1 MSKSFKGMLAAIIA
15 LVALSAF
22 LLGVVVPSAGGK
34 KVDAET
40 LSDQVNETTTATGD
54 ETEEEMIIKDSAGNE
69 FKAPLEAKSII
80 ALNDVSY
87 DMMTALGKGDL
98 VIGTSQDTLFPEDAA
113 QKEKYGNEKQPETEK
128 IIQALPDAVL
138 VTTDFTKTDNYTK
151 LKNAGINVVVFDL
164 NKSETAVE
172 EVAKLGLLFDAYDNA
187 YGFITDVENVKDL
200 VAQKTEGKDTKNI
213 YWEKTD
219 DYTSILKEN
228 NETRLSGDASLK
240 SITEDR
246 TDAKTDAAFIKDKNP
261 DVIIKSDAYDSNILT
276 LEKADTAKAKEVVEG
291 ITKRE
296 GLTDLAVCK
305 DKKILLLSERVIN
318 TPLGSAIAPLYA
330 AKMAYPE
337 EMKDVNPGD
346 YLKSF
351 IEKYWGSD
359 LKGALAYFGNLS
371 DEENNNL
378 SGAASTASS
387 DLLSG
392 LSGNGGGDNAA
403 NPDGSDGG
411 SGSDGSTGGSAKNSL
426 LAKAGLSSVGAL
438 SGSAPAS
445 PANADDAKSSLLDKA
460 GDGAKTTQN
469 NNNNSKP
476 AGQGNNN
483 NNNNNNNSGK
493 NSSVTKTDDGKIDV
507 SDGNGPKDVV
517 SDSKGTKIVV
527 DKNDNTGETAIKR
540 CIVFNSSVYEMIKI
554 LGQEKSVIGI
564 AESMTDL
571 APGVPTYGTWKEP
584 NAEAVIEA
592 KPDVV
597 FAYADYGQEAVAK
610 IKNAGIAVI
619 SLNFY
624 VPNEIP
630 EEVVTLG
637 KVLGAESVAEAFN
650 QDVAAIQN
658 LVAQRTKDVTPVRA
672 YWEGYTDYKSV
683 GNGSGGAQLMTLAHV
698 NSLTAG
704 ETIEYPVI
712 SDEWILERQPEV
724 VVKMAS
730 GSKNILGP
738 TVGDY
743 SAAQALYGSICS
755 RPGWSTIPAVT
766 NKKILILNST
776 VGTTAFGSAVAPL
789 YIAKVA
795 YPEQF
800 ADVDADTITREFY
813 QKYWGEALPGTWRYY
828 E

>member
-1 MSKSFKGMLAAIIA
+1 MSKAFKGLLATVIG

-22 LLGVVVPSAGGK
+22 LLGVIVPNAGR

-40 LSDQVNETTTATGD
+40 PSKQESEMTATAD
-54 ETEEEMIIKDSAGNE
+54 QEDAQEIVITDSAGNE
-69 FKAPLEAKSII
+69 FTAPLDADNII
-80 ALNDVSY
+80 TLNDVAY
-87 DMMTALGKGDL
+87 EMMTALGKGDL
-98 VIGTSQDTLFPEDAA
+98 VTGTSQDTKFPESAG
-113 QKEKYGNEKQPETEK
+113 QKEKYGTEKQPETDK
-128 IIQALPDAVL
+128 IIQALPGVVL
-138 VTTDFTKTDNYTK
+138 VTTEFTKSDNYTK
-151 LKNAGINVVVFDL
+151 LKDAGIKVIAFDL
-164 NKSETAVE
+164 NKSETTIE

-187 YGFITDVENVKDL
+187 DGFITDVENIKSL
-200 VAQKTEGKDTKNI
+200 VAEKTAGKETKNI

-219 DYTSILKEN
+219 DYTSILKED
-228 NETRLSGDASLK
+228 NETRLSKDAYLK

-246 TDAKTDAAFIKDKNP
+246 TDAKTDNQFIKEKNP
-261 DVIIKSDAYDSNILT
+261 DVIIKTNAYDSNILT
-276 LEKADTAKAKEVVEG
+276 LEKADTAKAKETVEG
-291 ITKRE
+291 ITKRD
-296 GLTDLAVCK
+296 GLTDLNVCK

-330 AKMAYPE
+330 AKMAYPD

-351 IEKYWGSD
+351 FDKYWGAD
-359 LKGALAYFGNLS
+359 LTGALAYFGNLS
-371 DEENNNL
+371 DEENSSL

-445 PANADDAKSSLLDKA
+445 SANADDAKSSLLEKA

-483 NNNNNNNSGK
+483 NNNNNNNSGN

-507 SDGNGPKDVV
+507 SNGKGPKEVI
-517 SDSKGTKIVV
+517 SDSRGTQIVV

-540 CIVFNSSVYEMIKI
+540 CIVFNSSVYEMIKV

-564 AESMTDL
+564 AESMTEL
-571 APGVPTYGTWKEP
+571 APGVPTFGTWKEP

-658 LVAQRTKDVTPVRA
+658 LVAQRTKNVTPVKA

-704 ETIEYPVI
+704 ESIEYPVI

-743 SAAQALYGSICS
+743 NAAKALYSSICS
-755 RPGWSTIPAVT
+755 RPGWNTIPAVT
-766 NKKILILNST
+766 NKKVLILNST

-795 YPEQF
+795 YPRQF
-800 ADVDADTITREFY
+800 ADVDADKITREFY

>member
-1 MSKSFKGMLAAIIA
+1 MSKAFKGLLATVIG

-22 LLGVVVPSAGGK
+22 LLGVIVPNAGR

-40 LSDQVNETTTATGD
+40 PSKQESEMTATAD
-54 ETEEEMIIKDSAGNE
+54 QEDAQEIVITDSAGNE
-69 FKAPLEAKSII
+69 FTAPLDADNII
-80 ALNDVSY
+80 TLNDVAY
-87 DMMTALGKGDL
+87 EMMTALGKGDL
-98 VIGTSQDTLFPEDAA
+98 VTGTSQDTKFPESAG
-113 QKEKYGNEKQPETEK
+113 QKEKYGTEKQPETDK
-128 IIQALPDAVL
+128 IIQALPGAVL
-138 VTTDFTKTDNYTK
+138 VTTEFTKSDNYTK
-151 LKNAGINVVVFDL
+151 LKDAGIKVIAFDL
-164 NKSETAVE
+164 NKSETTIE

-187 YGFITDVENVKDL
+187 DGFITDVENIKSL
-200 VAQKTEGKDTKNI
+200 VAEKTAGKETKNI

-219 DYTSILKEN
+219 DYTSILKED
-228 NETRLSGDASLK
+228 NETRLSKDAYLK

-246 TDAKTDAAFIKDKNP
+246 TDAKTDNQFIKEKKP
-261 DVIIKSDAYDSNILT
+261 DVIIKTNAYDTNILT
-276 LEKADTAKAKEVVEG
+276 LEKADTAKAKETVEG
-291 ITKRE
+291 ITKRD
-296 GLTDLAVCK
+296 GLTDLNVCK

-330 AKMAYPE
+330 AKMAYPD

-351 IEKYWGSD
+351 FDKYWGAD
-359 LKGALAYFGNLS
+359 LTGALAYFGNLS
-371 DEENNNL
+371 DEENSSL
-378 SGAASTASS
+378 SGAASKASS

-403 NPDGSDGG
+403 NPD
-411 SGSDGSTGGSAKNSL
+411 GSDGSTGGSAKNSL

-445 PANADDAKSSLLDKA
+445 AANADDAKSSLLDKA

-483 NNNNNNNSGK
+483 NNNNNNNSGN

-507 SDGNGPKDVV
+507 SDGNGPKEVI
-517 SDSKGTKIVV
+517 SDSRGTQIVV

-540 CIVFNSSVYEMIKI
+540 CIVFNSSVYEMIKV

-564 AESMTDL
+564 AESMTEL
-571 APGVPTYGTWKEP
+571 APGVPTFGTWKEP

-658 LVAQRTKDVTPVRA
+658 LVAQRTKNVTPVKA

-704 ETIEYPVI
+704 ESIEYPVI

-743 SAAQALYGSICS
+743 NAAKALYSSICS
-755 RPGWSTIPAVT
+755 RPGWNTIPAVT
-766 NKKILILNST
+766 NKKVLILNST

-795 YPEQF
+795 YPQQF
-800 ADVDADTITREFY
+800 ADVDADKITREFY

>member
-1 MSKSFKGMLAAIIA
+1 MSKAIKGMLAAIIG
-15 LVALSAF
+15 LVALAAF
-22 LLGVVVPSAGGK
+22 LLGVIVPGSGRNAS
-34 KVDAET
+34 AET
-40 LSDQVNETTTATGD
+40 QPAQNDQVAQ
-54 ETEEEMIIKDSAGNE
+54 EEDQAEQEIKVKDTAGNE
-69 FKAPLEAKSII
+69 FTAPLNVDNII
-80 ALNDVSY
+80 ALNNNSFETL
-87 DMMTALGKGDL
+87 TALGKGDL
-98 VIGTSQDTLFPEDAA
+98 VNGVSSDMKFPETVAG
-113 QKEKYGNEKQPETEK
+113 KLTYGTEEKPEAEK
-128 IIQALPDAVL
+128 IIEATPGAVM
-138 VTTDFTKTDNYTK
+138 VSSEFTKSNEYTK
-151 LKNAGINVVVFDL
+151 LQSAGIPVIVFDL
-164 NKSETAVE
+164 NKSDTVIE
-172 EVAKLGLLFDAYDNA
+172 EVAKLGLLFDACDNA
-187 YGFITDVENVKDL
+187 DGFITDLENVNKL
-200 VAQKTEGKDTKNI
+200 VAEKTAGKGPKNV

-219 DYTSILKEN
+219 DNTSILKEN
-228 NETRLSGDASLK
+228 NETSLSKAASLK

-246 TDAKTDAAFIKDKNP
+246 TDEKTDAGFVKEKNP
-261 DVIIKSDAYDSNILT
+261 DVMIKTNAYDSDILT
-276 LEKADTAKAKEVVEG
+276 LEKADTVKAKETVEG
-291 ITKRE
+291 ITKRD
-296 GLTDLAVCK
+296 GMTDLKVCK
-305 DKKILLLSERVIN
+305 DKNILLLSERIIN
-318 TPLGSAIAPLYA
+318 TPLGSAMAPLYA

-351 IEKYWGSD
+351 FEKYWGAD
-359 LKGALAYFGNLS
+359 VKGALAYFGNLS
-371 DEENNNL
+371 DEENNSL

-392 LSGNGGGDNAA
+392 LAPASGDGS
-403 NPDGSDGG
+403 NPDGSADG
-411 SGSDGSTGGSAKNSL
+411 SGDDGASGGAKNSL
-426 LAKAGLSSVGAL
+426 LAKAGLGSLSSL
-438 SGSAPAS
+438 SGSAPAA
-445 PANADDAKSSLLDKA
+445 PAVQDDAKSNLLDKA
-460 GDGAKTTQN
+460 GQNGGVVQN
-469 NNNNSKP
+469 NNTSNNKNNS
-476 AGQGNNN
+476 NNN
-483 NNNNNNNSGK
+483 NNNANSGNNK
-493 NSSVTKTDDGKIDV
+493 NDSGVTKTNDGKIDV
-507 SDGNGPKDVV
+507 SDGKGQKEVV
-517 SDSKGTKIVV
+517 QDSRGEQIIV

-540 CIVFNSSVYEMIKI
+540 CIVFNSSVYEMIKV

-564 AESMTDL
+564 AESMTEL
-571 APGVPTYGTWKEP
+571 APGVPTFGTWKEP

-624 VPNEIP
+624 VPNDIP
-630 EEVVTLG
+630 GEVETLG
-637 KVLGAESVAEAFN
+637 KVLGAESVAKAFN

-658 LVAQRTKDVTPVRA
+658 LVAQRTKNVAPVSA

-704 ETIEYPVI
+704 ESIEYPVI
-712 SDEWILERQPEV
+712 SDEWILERKPEV

-743 SAAQALYGSICS
+743 TAAKALYGSIAA
-755 RPGWSTIPAVT
+755 RPGWSTIPAAT
-766 NKKILILNST
+766 NKKVLILNST

-795 YPEQF
+795 YPREF

-813 QKYWGEALPGTWRYY
+813 QKYWGEALSGTWRYY

>member
-22 LLGVVVPSAGGK
+22 LLGVVVPGTAGR
-34 KVDAET
+34 KVEAET
-40 LSDQVNETTTATGD
+40 LPNGAD
-54 ETEEEMIIKDSAGNE
+54 ETQEAADEQEIMIRDSAGNE
-69 FKAPLEAKSII
+69 FKAPLDAKSII
-80 ALNDVSY
+80 ALNNVSY
-87 DMMTALGKGDL
+87 EMMTALGKGGL
-98 VIGTSQDTLFPEDAA
+98 VTGVSEDTTFPEDAKD
-113 QKEKYGNEKQPETEK
+113 KEKYGTESKPETDK
-128 IIQALPDAVL
+128 IIQAVPDAVL
-138 VTTDFTKTDNYTK
+138 VTTEFTRSENYTT
-151 LKNAGINVVVFDL
+151 LKNAGLQVIAFDL
-164 NKSETAVE
+164 NRSETTVE
-172 EVAKLGLLFDAYDNA
+172 EIAKLGLLFDTCENA
-187 YGFITDVENVKDL
+187 DGFITDLENVKKLIAD
-200 VAQKTEGKDTKNI
+200 KTAGKGPKNV
-213 YWEKTD
+213 YWEKKD
-219 DYTSILKEN
+219 DNTSILKEN
-228 NETRLSGDASLK
+228 NETRLSEAASLK

-246 TDAKTDAAFIKDKNP
+246 TDEKTDAGFVKEKNP
-261 DVIIKSDAYDSNILT
+261 DVMIKTNAYDSDILT
-276 LEKADTAKAKEVVEG
+276 LEKADTAKAKEMVEG
-291 ITKRE
+291 ITKRD
-296 GLTDLAVCK
+296 GLTDLNVCK
-305 DKKILLLSERVIN
+305 DKNILLLSERIIN
-318 TPLGSAIAPLYA
+318 TPLGSAMAPLYA

-351 IEKYWGSD
+351 FEKYWGSD
-359 LKGALAYFGNLS
+359 VKGALAYFGNLS
-371 DEENNNL
+371 DEENNSL

-392 LSGNGGGDNAA
+392 LSPASGDGS
-403 NPDGSDGG
+403 NPDGSADG
-411 SGSDGSTGGSAKNSL
+411 SGDDGASGGAKNSL
-426 LAKAGLSSVGAL
+426 LAKAGLGSLSSL
-438 SGSAPAS
+438 SGSAPAA
-445 PANADDAKSSLLDKA
+445 PAVQDDAKSNLLDKA
-460 GDGAKTTQN
+460 GQNGGVVQN
-469 NNNNSKP
+469 NNTS
-476 AGQGNNN
+476 NNN
-483 NNNNNNNSGK
+483 NNNNKNNNANSGNNK
-493 NSSVTKTDDGKIDV
+493 NDSGVTKTNDGKIDV
-507 SDGNGPKDVV
+507 SDGKGQKEVV
-517 SDSKGTKIVV
+517 QDSRGEQIIV

-540 CIVFNSSVYEMIKI
+540 CIVFNSSVYEMIKV

-564 AESMTDL
+564 AESMTEL
-571 APGVPTYGTWKEP
+571 APGVPTFGTWKEP

-624 VPNEIP
+624 VPNDIP
-630 EEVVTLG
+630 GEVETLG
-637 KVLGAESVAEAFN
+637 KVLGAESVAKAFN

-658 LVAQRTKDVTPVRA
+658 LVAQRTKNVAPVSA

-704 ETIEYPVI
+704 ESIEYPVI
-712 SDEWILERQPEV
+712 SDEWILERKPEV

-743 SAAQALYGSICS
+743 TAAKALYGSIAA

-766 NKKILILNST
+766 NKKVLILNST

-795 YPEQF
+795 YPREF

-813 QKYWGEALPGTWRYY
+813 QKYWGEGLLGTWRYY

>member
-1 MSKSFKGMLAAIIA
+1 MSKAIKGMLAAIIG
-15 LVALSAF
+15 LVALAAF
-22 LLGVVVPSAGGK
+22 LLGVIVPGSGRNAS
-34 KVDAET
+34 AET
-40 LSDQVNETTTATGD
+40 QPAQNDQVAQ
-54 ETEEEMIIKDSAGNE
+54 EEDQAEQEIKVKDTAGNE
-69 FKAPLEAKSII
+69 FTAPLNVDNII
-80 ALNDVSY
+80 ALNNNSFETL
-87 DMMTALGKGDL
+87 TALGKGDL
-98 VIGTSQDTLFPEDAA
+98 VNGVSSDMKFPETVAG
-113 QKEKYGNEKQPETEK
+113 KLTYGTEEKPEAEK
-128 IIQALPDAVL
+128 IIEATPGAVM
-138 VTTDFTKTDNYTK
+138 VSSEFTKSNEYTK
-151 LKNAGINVVVFDL
+151 LQSAGIPVIVFDL
-164 NKSETAVE
+164 NKSDTVIE
-172 EVAKLGLLFDAYDNA
+172 EVAKLGLLFDACESAD
-187 YGFITDVENVKDL
+187 GFITDLENVKKL
-200 VAQKTEGKDTKNI
+200 VADKTEGKGPKNV
-213 YWEKTD
+213 YWEKKD
-219 DYTSILKEN
+219 DNTSVLKEN
-228 NETRLSGDASLK
+228 NETRLSEAASLK

-246 TDAKTDAAFIKDKNP
+246 TDEKTDDQFIKEKNP
-261 DVIIKSDAYDSNILT
+261 DVIIKTNAYDSNILT
-276 LEKADTAKAKEVVEG
+276 LEKADTAKVKETVEG
-291 ITKRE
+291 ITKRD
-296 GLTDLAVCK
+296 GLTDLNVCK
-305 DKKILLLSERVIN
+305 DKNILLLSERIIN
-318 TPLGSAIAPLYA
+318 TPLGSAMAPLYA

-351 IEKYWGSD
+351 FEKYWGSD
-359 LKGALAYFGNLS
+359 VKGALAYFGNLS
-371 DEENNNL
+371 EEENNSL

-392 LSGNGGGDNAA
+392 LSPATGDVS
-403 NPDGSDGG
+403 NPDGSADG
-411 SGSDGSTGGSAKNSL
+411 SGDDGASGGAKNSL
-426 LAKAGLSSVGAL
+426 LAKAGLGSLSSL
-438 SGSAPAS
+438 SGSAPAA
-445 PANADDAKSSLLDKA
+445 PAVHDDAKSNLLDKA
-460 GDGAKTTQN
+460 GQNGGVVQN
-469 NNNNSKP
+469 NNAS
-476 AGQGNNN
+476 NNN
-483 NNNNNNNSGK
+483 NNNNANAGNNKNDSG
-493 NSSVTKTDDGKIDV
+493 VTKTNDGKIDV
-507 SDGNGPKDVV
+507 SDGKGQKEVV
-517 SDSKGTKIVV
+517 QDSRGEQIIV

-540 CIVFNSSVYEMIKI
+540 CIVFNSSVYEMIKV

-564 AESMTDL
+564 AESMTEL
-571 APGVPTYGTWKEP
+571 APGVPTFGTWKEP

-624 VPNEIP
+624 VPNDIP
-630 EEVVTLG
+630 GEVETLG
-637 KVLGAESVAEAFN
+637 KVLGAESVAKAFN

-658 LVAQRTKDVTPVRA
+658 LVAQRTKNVAPVSA

-704 ETIEYPVI
+704 ESIEYPVI
-712 SDEWILERQPEV
+712 SDEWILERKPEV

-743 SAAQALYGSICS
+743 TAAKALYGSIAS

-766 NKKILILNST
+766 NKKVLILNST

-795 YPEQF
+795 YPREF

-813 QKYWGEALPGTWRYY
+813 QKYWGEALSGTWRYY